1 MKMIKQAILF
11 LIKAYQDYIS
21 KFTPKSCRYYPSCSE
36 FAVWQ
41 FKFNGFFSALFA
53 VIFRIL
59 RCNQLFKGGIDYP
72 VISKNFDSF
81 FISNQN
87 LKSHIAFWFV
97 PYKKNKFYVIKNLDF
112 QKEKQCQTICQFKNA
127 CYQRP
132 FYLLSFLQLTI
143 IFLFLKICRQIKTK
157 P

>member
-1 MKMIKQAILF
+1 MYKIRHMKMIKQAILF

-81 FISNQN
+81 FMFNQN
-87 LKSHIAFWFV
+87 LESHIAFWFV

-112 QKEKQCQTICQFKNA
+112 QKEK
-127 CYQRP
+127 
-132 FYLLSFLQLTI
+132 
-143 IFLFLKICRQIKTK
+143 
-157 P
+157 

>member
-1 MKMIKQAILF
+1 MYKIKHMKMIKQAILF

-59 RCNQLFKGGIDYP
+59 RCNQLFKGGVDYP
-72 VISKNFDSF
+72 VISKNFNSF

-112 QKEKQCQTICQFKNA
+112 QKEK
-127 CYQRP
+127 
-132 FYLLSFLQLTI
+132 
-143 IFLFLKICRQIKTK
+143 
-157 P
+157 